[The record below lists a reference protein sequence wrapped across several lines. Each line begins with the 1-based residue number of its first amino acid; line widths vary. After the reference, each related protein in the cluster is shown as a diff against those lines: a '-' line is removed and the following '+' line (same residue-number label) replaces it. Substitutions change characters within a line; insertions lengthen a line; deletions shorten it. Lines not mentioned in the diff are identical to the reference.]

1 MRKKGARALYVIPNL
16 FTSLS
21 LLCGFYSIL
30 STLQA
35 QFEKASLAILVA
47 CVFDMLDGKVA
58 RATGSE
64 SKFGLQYDSLSDAI
78 SFGVAPSLL
87 SYRFVLQEYGRLGFL
102 AAFLFL
108 ACGVLRLA
116 RFNIQ
121 ADTIQKRQFL
131 GLPIPAAALM
141 VSSSLLFYDWIGHDG
156 EFKTL
161 FVPVAIFALSFLMV
175 SEVRYPSLKETK
187 FFRRRP
193 FHASL
198 LAIMALVLA
207 LVEPRLALFLLALAY
222 VSSGPIL
229 LGLRR
234 RGRLEPV
241 TRPGETV

>member
-1 MRKKGARALYVIPNL
+1 MRRKRGKGSYILPNL

-30 STLQA
+30 STFER
-35 QFEKASLAILVA
+35 QFERGSLAILVA

-64 SKFGLQYDSLSDAI
+64 SKFGLEYDSLSDAI
-78 SFGVAPSLL
+78 SFGIAPSVL
-87 SYRFVLQEYGRLGFL
+87 SYFFVLQGYGRLGFL

-121 ADTIQKRQFL
+121 AETVQKRQFL

-141 VSSSLLFYDWIGHDG
+141 VASSLLFYDWIGRG
-156 EFKTL
+156 REFRTL
-161 FVPVAIFALSFLMV
+161 FIPIAIFVLSFLMV
-175 SEVRYPSLKETK
+175 SEVRYPSLKEVK
-187 FFRRRP
+187 FASRRP
-193 FHASL
+193 FHTSV

-207 LVEPRLALFLLALAY
+207 LVEPRLVLFSLALGY
-222 VSSGPIL
+222 VLSGPIL
-229 LGLRR
+229 MVFKRKKEVERVIPSREGI
-234 RGRLEPV
+234 
-241 TRPGETV
+241 